1 MTSSSSLLPRAG
13 LSCRLV
19 VASWAASYRM
29 RMARTE
35 GAATPPGEMSRRDG
49 ERSCVVEK
57 GRRGRSGGGLRWPR
71 VIFALRHRHCRQTRT
86 LP

>member
-49 ERSCVVEK
+49 ERSCVSW
-57 GRRGRSGGGLRWPR
+57 RREGGGGRGGG
-71 VIFALRHRHCRQTRT
+71 
-86 LP
+86 